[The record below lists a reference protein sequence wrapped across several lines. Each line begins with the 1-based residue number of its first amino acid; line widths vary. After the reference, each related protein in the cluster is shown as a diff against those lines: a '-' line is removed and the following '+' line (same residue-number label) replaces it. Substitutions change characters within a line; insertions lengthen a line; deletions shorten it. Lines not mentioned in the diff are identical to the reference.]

1 MNDRAKETS
10 MTTDAVREQQ
20 LGEQVAAAM
29 EKYAVPG
36 VALGIVQGDDERM
49 AGFGVTNIEQPLPV
63 DADTLFQ
70 IGSTTKTVTGT
81 LALRLVDEG
90 TLDLDAPIRT
100 YLPDLRLQDDDV
112 AARVTMR
119 HLLTHTGG
127 WVGDYFDDTG
137 RGEDAVTRIVDR
149 VAELPQL
156 TPLGEVWSYNN
167 AGFYLAGRVLE
178 VLTGRPYETLAQ
190 EWVFAP
196 LGMDRSFFFAEVMIT
211 YRVAAGHEEPHGEGA
226 TRPTVARPWAV
237 PRAAAPA
244 GGIVSTVRDQLRY
257 ARFHLGAG
265 TAPDG
270 TRLLTP
276 ESMAL
281 MQTSQVAANNDQ
293 QMGITWFLRDVEG
306 TRIVAHGGATNGQE
320 SAFLLIPSR
329 RFAMT
334 VLTNSSRGSD
344 LNRDVTRW
352 ALEHYLG
359 LHDRDPEPLAATAD
373 ELMAYTGHYSAAAAD
388 VDLTVQGTD
397 LIVQLTPKGGFPTP
411 DSPAEPAP
419 PPVRAALAGP
429 DAILVLDEP
438 LQGLRGE
445 FLRGP
450 DGQIA
455 WLRAGGRVMRRE
467 R

>member
-1 MNDRAKETS
+1 
-10 MTTDAVREQQ
+10 
-20 LGEQVAAAM
+20 
-29 EKYAVPG
+29 
-36 VALGIVQGDDERM
+36 
-49 AGFGVTNIEQPLPV
+49 VTNIEQPLPV

-81 LALRLVDEG
+81 LAMRLVEDG
-90 TLDLDAPIRT
+90 ALDLDAPIHT
-100 YLPDLRLQDDDV
+100 YLPDLRLQDADV

-119 HLLTHTGG
+119 HLLTHTSG

-137 RGEDAVTRIVDR
+137 RGEDAAAR
-149 VAELPQL
+149 VVARMAEVAQL

-190 EWVFAP
+190 EWVFDP
-196 LGMDRSFFFAEVMIT
+196 LGMDRSFFFAEDTIT

-244 GGIVSTVRDQLRY
+244 GGIVSTARDQSRY
-257 ARFHLGAG
+257 ARFHLGDG
-265 TAPDG
+265 TTPDG
-270 TRLLTP
+270 TRLLSP
-276 ESMAL
+276 ASMAR
-281 MQTSQVAANNDQ
+281 MQTAQVAANNDQ
-293 QMGITWFLRDVEG
+293 QMGITWFLREVEG

-329 RFAMT
+329 GFALT
-334 VLTNSSRGSD
+334 ILTNSSRGSD
-344 LNRDVTRW
+344 LNQDVTRW
-352 ALEHYLG
+352 VLEQYLG
-359 LHDRDPEPLAATAD
+359 LHDRDPESLAATAG
-373 ELMAYTGHYSAAAAD
+373 ELVPYAGHYSAAASD
-388 VDLTVQGTD
+388 IDLTVQGTD
-397 LIVQLTPKGGFPTP
+397 LMLQLTPKGGFPTP
-411 DSPAEPAP
+411 DSPPEPAP
-419 PPVRAALAGP
+419 PPVRATLCGA

-438 LQGLRGE
+438 LKGLRGE

-450 DGQIA
+450 DGQIT

-467 R
+467 H

>member
-1 MNDRAKETS
+1 
-10 MTTDAVREQQ
+10 MTTDTALEQQ
-20 LGEQVAAAM
+20 LGEQIAAAM

-36 VALGIVQGDDERM
+36 VALGLVHGDDEHM

-81 LALRLVDEG
+81 LAMRLVEEG

-100 YLPDLRLQDDDV
+100 YLPDLRLRDADV

-127 WVGDYFDDTG
+127 WVGDYFGDTG
-137 RGEDAVTRIVDR
+137 RGEDAVARMVDSMAE
-149 VAELPQL
+149 VAQL

-190 EWVFAP
+190 DWVFDP
-196 LGMDRSFFFAEVMIT
+196 LDMDRSFFFAEDMIT
-211 YRVAAGHEEPHGEGA
+211 YRVAAGHEEPPGDGA
-226 TRPTVARPWAV
+226 TRPTVARPWGL
-237 PRAAAPA
+237 PRAIAPA

-257 ARFHLGAG
+257 ARFHLGDG
-265 TAPDG
+265 TAPG
-270 TRLLTP
+270 GARLLTP
-276 ESMAL
+276 ASLAL
-281 MQTSQVAANNDQ
+281 MQTAQVAADRDR
-293 QMGITWFLRDVEG
+293 QMGLTWFLRDVEG
-306 TRIVAHGGATNGQE
+306 TRIVAHGGSTNGQQ

-329 RFAMT
+329 RFALT
-334 VLTNSSRGSD
+334 ILTNSSRGGD
-344 LNRDVTRW
+344 LNGDVTRW
-352 ALEHYLG
+352 VLEQYLG
-359 LHDRDPEPLAATAD
+359 LHDRDPESLAATAD
-373 ELMAYTGHYSAAAAD
+373 ELAPYTGHYSAAASEI
-388 VDLTVQGTD
+388 DLTVQGTD
-397 LIVQLTPKGGFPTP
+397 LMLQLTPKGGFPTP
-411 DSPAEPAP
+411 DTPAEPAP
-419 PPVRAALAGP
+419 PPVRAALCGT

-438 LQGLRGE
+438 LKGLRGE
-445 FLRGP
+445 FLREP

-467 R
+467 H